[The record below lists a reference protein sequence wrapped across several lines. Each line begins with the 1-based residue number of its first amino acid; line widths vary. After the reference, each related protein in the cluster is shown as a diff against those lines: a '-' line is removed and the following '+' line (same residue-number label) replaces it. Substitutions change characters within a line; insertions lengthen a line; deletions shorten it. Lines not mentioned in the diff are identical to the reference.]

1 MTKEKQK
8 IIKLQTNSLMVVH
21 NPQDILQ
28 NSIVGVNLELDTDTY
43 DNKEL
48 AQSEY

>member
-21 NPQDILQ
+21 NPQTLQ